1 MAKYEAKE
9 FLKRKWAFDYPKAG
23 RVKAGGRVF
32 FDA

>member
-9 FLKRKWAFDYPKAG
+9 FLKQDWKFDYPKAS
-23 RVKAGGRVF
+23 RIKAGGRTF